1 MVGKPV
7 RLFIAIEHPLVR
19 RGLITFS
26 RDHEDMRIVGEA
38 ADGETALRAVTA
50 TKPDIVIVHADLPLR
65 SGHDVVRDL
74 RKREQRPR
82 TIILVPLNN
91 RDSLRAAM
99 AAPADAF
106 LLTTDLPQHIVRTAR
121 MLMTGRQFTC
131 PLLAAC
137 RDAILDDAVP
147 DRVRAALDAKELQL
161 FSQLTRQRNASQI
174 ARALRIPPADV
185 AHLRVQM
192 CEKLHADADQ
202 PGDVIH
208 PRDMFIHG
216 DDEESPR
223 MAS

>member
-19 RGLITFS
+19 RGLITFC
-26 RDHEDMRIVGEA
+26 RDHEDMRVVGEA
-38 ADGETALRAVTA
+38 ADGETALRAVTE
-50 TKPDIVIVHADLPLR
+50 TTPDIVIVHAQLPLR
-65 SGHDVVRDL
+65 SGPDVVREL
-74 RKREQRPR
+74 RKSDSPPR
-82 TIILVPLNN
+82 TIMLVPLSN
-91 RDSLRAAM
+91 RDALQSAM

-121 MLMTGRQFTC
+121 TLMNGDRFTC

-147 DRVRAALDAKELQL
+147 DRVRAAFDTKELQL
-161 FSQLTRQRNASQI
+161 FSQLTRNRNASQI

-185 AHLRVQM
+185 ARLRVRM
-192 CEKLHADADQ
+192 CEKLHADAGRSND
-202 PGDVIH
+202 IIN
-208 PRDMFIHG
+208 PRDIFIHG
-216 DDEESPR
+216 DDEESSR